1 MAMLRSSGLAA
12 LRVLQA
18 VASGLEYGFDIIDAT
33 GLPSGTVYPALSR
46 HERDG
51 YVRSSWEDPIRA
63 HRERRPPRRYYQITP
78 HGRRA
83 LQQALAELHIGPAR
97 TRRTARARG

>member
-1 MAMLRSSGLAA
+1 MPRSAGLAA

-18 VASGLEYGFDIIDAT
+18 VANGVEYGFDIIDAT

-51 YVRSSWEDPIRA
+51 SVRSFWEDPIKA
-63 HRERRPPRRYYQITP
+63 HRERRPPRRYYRITAS
-78 HGRRA
+78 GQRA
-83 LQQALAELHIGPAR
+83 LQQALADLRMAPAR
-97 TRRTARARG
+97 HRRTARARG

>member
-1 MAMLRSSGLAA
+1 MGKAPGLAA

-18 VASGLEYGFDIIDAT
+18 IAGGAEYGFDIIDIT

-51 YVRSSWEDPIRA
+51 FVRSSWEDAAKAFRD
-63 HRERRPPRRYYQITP
+63 RRPPRRYYRITAD
-78 HGRRA
+78 GRRA
-83 LQQALAELHIGPAR
+83 IEAALADLGAVPAR
-97 TRRTARARG
+97 RSKPRSQEA

>member
-1 MAMLRSSGLAA
+1 MAA

-18 VASGLEYGFDIIDAT
+18 IAQGAEYGFDIIDAT

-51 YVRSSWEDPIRA
+51 YVRSSWEDPRKA
-63 HRERRPPRRYYQITP
+63 HQERRPPRRYYRITP
-78 HGRRA
+78 EGKRA
-83 LQQALAELHIGPAR
+83 VQLVLDSLGGTAIHKV
-97 TRRTARARG
+97 RTARARS

>member
-1 MAMLRSSGLAA
+1 MGKGLGLAA

-18 VASGLEYGFDIIDAT
+18 IAGGSEYGFDIIDAT

-51 YVRSSWEDPIRA
+51 FVRSSWEDSARA
-63 HRERRPPRRYYQITP
+63 FKDGRPPRRYYRITAE
-78 HGRRA
+78 GRRA
-83 LQQALAELHIGPAR
+83 IDAALADLGAVPAR
-97 TRRTARARG
+97 RARVRRQES